1 MPKQTGEEAVMEIRP
16 LVPDALRP
24 RCNVEEFTFETT
36 AELTKLTEVIGQARA
51 LDAVRFGV
59 GIKRD
64 GYNLYALGPPGIGK
78 HSVVRNILQ
87 HEAGQQSPATDW
99 CYVNNFGRRHKPMAL
114 QLPPGWGSKLRRD
127 MASLVEELQ
136 TSILATFDS
145 EEYRSRIQE
154 IEGEFKE
161 REEQT
166 FRGLQ
171 EQAEKVDMAILNTP
185 HGFAV
190 APIRKGEVL
199 SPQEYEQLPKDEQE
213 RKQAI
218 MAQLQAKLAKFL
230 EELPRLHKDRR
241 KKEKQLQKEFTMSA
255 AGHLIDELK
264 KKYTNLPK
272 VLGYLDAVEADVIDN
287 VQDLRKK
294 EEDLQTPFGLAL
306 QQTPSFT
313 RYEVNVLVDHGGAKG
328 APVVY
333 EDNPTYPNLVGRVEH
348 IAQLGALITDFTLI
362 KPGALHRANGGY
374 LMLDARKV
382 LMQPYAWEGL
392 KRALYARKISIESLG
407 QILGVLSTVSLEP
420 EAIPLDVKVVLLGD
434 RMLYQLLCA
443 LEPDFKELF
452 KVAADFEERIER
464 NTDNNEL
471 YAQLIA
477 TLISKEKLRPFDRTA
492 VARAID
498 HSARLAGDAEKL
510 TTHMRSIA
518 DLLQEADYWARKAEH
533 EVVQGTDVQQA
544 IDAQVRRVDR
554 VREQLYEEINRGTIL
569 IDTEG
574 EKTGQVNGL
583 SVIQLGDFAFGQ
595 PSRITATTRLGKG
608 EVIDIEREV
617 ELGGAIHSK
626 GVLILSH
633 FLAARYSRNQ
643 PLSVSASLVFEQS
656 YGIVEGDSASVA
668 ELCAL
673 LSALADAPI
682 KQSLAVTGSVNQR
695 GQVQAIGG
703 VNEKIEGFFDVC
715 GARGLAGHQGV
726 LIPAANVKHLMLRED
741 VVAAAAAGK
750 FHIYPVETVDDV
762 ISLLTGLA
770 AGERDD
776 QGNFPEGSVNARVE
790 QRLLELSAL
799 AQKFAEGARKDSEN

>member
-1 MPKQTGEEAVMEIRP
+1 
-16 LVPDALRP
+16 
-24 RCNVEEFTFETT
+24 VEEFTFETT
-36 AELTKLTEVIGQARA
+36 AELTNLTEVIGQARA

-99 CYVNNFGRRHKPMAL
+99 CYVNNFGRRHKPIAL

-145 EEYRSRIQE
+145 EEYRSRIQQ
-154 IEGEFKE
+154 IEEEFKE
-161 REEQT
+161 RQEQT
-166 FRGLQ
+166 FRELQ
-171 EQAEKVDMAILNTP
+171 EEAEKEDMAILNTP

-199 SPQEYEQLPKDEQE
+199 SPQEYEQIPKDEQE

-241 KKEKQLQKEFTMSA
+241 KKEKQVHKEFTMSA
-255 AGHLIDELK
+255 VGHLIDELK

-287 VQDLRKK
+287 VREFRKK
-294 EEDLQTPFGLAL
+294 EEALQTPFGLAL
-306 QQTPSFT
+306 QQTPSVA

-464 NTDNNEL
+464 NTDSNEL

-518 DLLQEADYWARKAEH
+518 DLLQEADYWAGKAEH
-533 EVVQGTDVQQA
+533 EVVQAADVQQA

-554 VREQLYEEINRGTIL
+554 VRERLYEEINRGTIL

-574 EKTGQVNGL
+574 EKAGQVNGL

-715 GARGLAGHQGV
+715 RARGLTGNQGV

-776 QGNFPEGSVNARVE
+776 QGNFPKGSVNARVE

-799 AQKFAEGARKDSEN
+799 AQKFAEGARKDSER

>member
-1 MPKQTGEEAVMEIRP
+1 
-16 LVPDALRP
+16 
-24 RCNVEEFTFETT
+24 VEEFTFETT
-36 AELTKLTEVIGQARA
+36 AELTNLTEVIGQARA

-99 CYVNNFGRRHKPMAL
+99 CYVNNFGRRHKPIAL

-154 IEGEFKE
+154 IEEEFKE
-161 REEQT
+161 RQEQT
-166 FRGLQ
+166 FRELQ
-171 EQAEKVDMAILNTP
+171 EEAEKEDMAILNTP

-199 SPQEYEQLPKDEQE
+199 SPQEYEQIPKDEQE

-241 KKEKQLQKEFTMSA
+241 KKEKQVQKEFTMSA
-255 AGHLIDELK
+255 VGHLIDEFK

-287 VQDLRKK
+287 VREFRKK
-294 EEDLQTPFGLAL
+294 EEALQTPFGLAL
-306 QQTPSFT
+306 QQTPSVA

-464 NTDNNEL
+464 NTDSNEL

-518 DLLQEADYWARKAEH
+518 DLLQEADYWAGKAEH
-533 EVVQGTDVQQA
+533 EVVQAADVQQA

-554 VREQLYEEINRGTIL
+554 VRERLYEEINRGTIL

-574 EKTGQVNGL
+574 EKAGQVNGL

-715 GARGLAGHQGV
+715 RARGLTGNQGV

-776 QGNFPEGSVNARVE
+776 QGNFPKGSVNARVE

-799 AQKFAEGARKDSEN
+799 AQKFAEGARKDSES

>member
-1 MPKQTGEEAVMEIRP
+1 
-16 LVPDALRP
+16 
-24 RCNVEEFTFETT
+24 
-36 AELTKLTEVIGQARA
+36 
-51 LDAVRFGV
+51 
-59 GIKRD
+59 
-64 GYNLYALGPPGIGK
+64 
-78 HSVVRNILQ
+78 
-87 HEAGQQSPATDW
+87 
-99 CYVNNFGRRHKPMAL
+99 
-114 QLPPGWGSKLRRD
+114 

-154 IEGEFKE
+154 IEEEFKE
-161 REEQT
+161 RQEQT
-166 FRGLQ
+166 FRELQ
-171 EQAEKVDMAILNTP
+171 EEAEKEDMAILNTP

-199 SPQEYEQLPKDEQE
+199 SPQEYEQIPKDEQE

-241 KKEKQLQKEFTMSA
+241 KKEKQVQKEFTMSA
-255 AGHLIDELK
+255 VGHLIDEFK

-287 VQDLRKK
+287 VREFRKK
-294 EEDLQTPFGLAL
+294 EEALQTPFGLAL
-306 QQTPSFT
+306 QQTPSVA

-464 NTDNNEL
+464 NTDSNEL

-518 DLLQEADYWARKAEH
+518 DLLQEADYWAGKAEH
-533 EVVQGTDVQQA
+533 EVVQAADVQQA

-554 VREQLYEEINRGTIL
+554 VRERLYEEINRGTIL

-574 EKTGQVNGL
+574 EKAGQVNGL

-715 GARGLAGHQGV
+715 RARGLTGNQGV

-776 QGNFPEGSVNARVE
+776 QGNFPKGSVNARVE

-799 AQKFAEGARKDSEN
+799 AQKFAEGARKDSES

>member
-136 TSILATFDS
+136 TSILARFDS

-161 REEQT
+161 RQEQT
-166 FRGLQ
+166 FRELQ
-171 EQAEKVDMAILNTP
+171 EEAEKVDMAILNTP

-199 SPQEYEQLPKDEQE
+199 SPQDYEQLPKDEQE

-230 EELPRLHKDRR
+230 EELPRFHKDRR

-287 VQDLRKK
+287 VQDLREKD
-294 EEDLQTPFGLAL
+294 EDLQTPFGLAL

-313 RYEVNVLVDHGGAKG
+313 RYEVNVLVDHGGAKD

-518 DLLQEADYWARKAEH
+518 DLLQEADYWAGKAAH
-533 EVVQGTDVQQA
+533 EVVQATDVQQA

-554 VREQLYEEINRGTIL
+554 ARERLYEEINRGTIL

-574 EKTGQVNGL
+574 EEAGQVNGL

-673 LSALADAPI
+673 LSALAGAPI

-715 GARGLAGHQGV
+715 RARELTGHQGV
-726 LIPAANVKHLMLRED
+726 LIPAANVKRLMLRED

-799 AQKFAEGARKDSEN
+799 AQKFAEGARKDSES

>member
-1 MPKQTGEEAVMEIRP
+1 
-16 LVPDALRP
+16 
-24 RCNVEEFTFETT
+24 VEEFTFETT

-99 CYVNNFGRRHKPMAL
+99 CYVNNFGRRHKPIAL

-154 IEGEFKE
+154 IEEEFKE
-161 REEQT
+161 RQEQT
-166 FRGLQ
+166 FRELQ
-171 EQAEKVDMAILNTP
+171 EEAEKEDMAILNTP

-199 SPQEYEQLPKDEQE
+199 SPEEYEQLPKDEQE

-241 KKEKQLQKEFTMSA
+241 KKEKQVQKEFTMSA
-255 AGHLIDELK
+255 VGHLIDEFK

-287 VQDLRKK
+287 VREFRKK
-294 EEDLQTPFGLAL
+294 EEALQTPFGLAL
-306 QQTPSFT
+306 QQTPSVA

-392 KRALYARKISIESLG
+392 KRALYARKISMESLG

-464 NTDNNEL
+464 NTDSNEL

-518 DLLQEADYWARKAEH
+518 DLLQEADYWAGKAEH
-533 EVVQGTDVQQA
+533 EVVQAADVQQA

-554 VREQLYEEINRGTIL
+554 VRERLYEEINRGTIL

-574 EKTGQVNGL
+574 EKAGQVNGL

-715 GARGLAGHQGV
+715 RARGLTGNQGV

-776 QGNFPEGSVNARVE
+776 QGNFPKGSVNARVE

-799 AQKFAEGARKDSEN
+799 AQKFAEGARKDSES